1 MKALSTTEVKKE
13 GGAGGEDD
21 EKKTTCWDFKWADRY
36 VQSPSMV
43 WMAIW
48 TAVALTVNTISI
60 FVVFYE
66 CAFRMRGLSEPGAFN
81 TVFEIIL
88 LVEIILIFFKSYPGN

>member
-13 GGAGGEDD
+13 GGAAGEED

-66 CAFRMRGLSEPGAFN
+66 CAFRMRGLSEPGALN

-88 LVEIILIFFKSYPGN
+88 LLEIILIFFKSYPGN